1 MINAGKYNKKIIIY
15 QVLKDKDDQGFPIDS
30 NKIVL
35 TCYANVK
42 TTKGFTLIV
51 NNSDFE
57 KAFTNFTIR
66 YSQKVVDAYNG
77 AEDPLERVDY
87 SNRDLLIKFNNKMYT
102 VEYLNN
108 INEDSIELEMQCKLV
123 VK

>member
-1 MINAGKYNKKIIIY
+1 MRNAGKYNKKITIY
-15 QVLKDKDDQGFPIDS
+15 QITNGKDRDGFPAEIEQD
-30 NKIVL
+30 IL

-42 TTKGFTLIV
+42 TTKGFTLIA

-57 KAFTNFTIR
+57 KALTNFTIR

-77 AEDPLERVDY
+77 NDN
-87 SNRDLLIKFNNKMYT
+87 SNRDLLIKFNNKTYT

-108 INEDSIELEMQCKLV
+108 VNEDNVELEMQSKEV
-123 VK
+123 GK

>member
-1 MINAGKYNKKIIIY
+1 MINAGKYNKKITIC
-15 QVLKDKDDQGFPIDS
+15 QVESDKDRQGFPIKVEKD
-30 NKIVL
+30 IL

-42 TTKGFTLIV
+42 TTKGFTLIA

-66 YSQKVVDAYNG
+66 YSKKVIDAYNG
-77 AEDPLERVDY
+77 GNH
-87 SNRDLLIKFNNKMYT
+87 SNRDLLIKFNNKTYT

-108 INEDSIELEMQCKLV
+108 VDENNIELEMQSKEVL
-123 VK
+123 K

>member
-1 MINAGKYNKKIIIY
+1 MINAGKYNKKITIY
-15 QVLKDKDDQGFPIDS
+15 QVWNAKDAQGFPVESEHAI
-30 NKIVL
+30 L

-57 KAFTNFTIR
+57 KALTNFTIR

-77 AEDPLERVDY
+77 IEDAWDEVDY
-87 SNRDLLIKFNNKMYT
+87 SNRDLLIKFNNKNYT

-108 INEDSIELEMQCKLV
+108 VNENNIELEMQSKEI
-123 VK
+123 KK

>member
-1 MINAGKYNKKIIIY
+1 MINAGKYNKKITIY
-15 QVLKDKDDQGFPIDS
+15 EIRKGRANQGFPIEHEER
-30 NKIVL
+30 IL

-57 KAFTNFTIR
+57 KALTNFTIR
-66 YSQKVVDAYNG
+66 YSKEVVDAYKG
-77 AEDPLERVDY
+77 PEEHDYERNH
-87 SNRDLLIKFNNKMYT
+87 SNRDLLIKFNNKVYT

-108 INEDSIELEMQCKLV
+108 VNENNIELEMQSKEV
-123 VK
+123 MK